1 MNLATGGFTVAF
13 SPTFAGGQ
21 TVDIYYVFLCAKVNG
36 DDDTEYCQLKSINV
50 EDENVS
56 CDQATLNPAI
66 PSSLTC

>member
-1 MNLATGGFTVAF
+1 MNLASGGFTVSF
-13 SPTFAGGQ
+13 SPTVGDQ

-36 DDDTEYCQLKSINV
+36 DDDTEFCQLKTINV

-66 PSSLTC
+66 PASLTC